1 MPASREAVLELLKT
15 LVAFD
20 TTSAKSNLKLI
31 GFVRTHL
38 DGHGI
43 ASTLIPSEDGAKAS
57 LFATI
62 GPANGQGGI
71 GLSGHSD
78 CVPVVGQTWASDPF
92 TLTARD
98 GRLYGRGACD
108 MKGFLACVLA
118 SVPLFKSRP
127 LKEPLHIIVSYD
139 EEVGCTGVRPL
150 IARLGHDL
158 PRARAIIVGEPTMMG
173 VIEAHKRIDAYRTTV
188 TGREAHSS
196 LPQLGVN
203 AISFAAE
210 LVEEIDRIGAKLS
223 TETNARFDPPSSTV
237 QVGTIE
243 GGTAANIVPKTCR
256 FHWQVRGLPEADP
269 DLVPKRVEAFAEER
283 LLPRMRRVAPAASI
297 ETLHQGSVPAFLA
310 KPGSEAVALA
320 MALTG
325 ANSTSTVSYG
335 TEAGL
340 FEEAGCPAVICGP
353 GDIAQ
358 AHAAD
363 EFVTVAQLDAC
374 MAFLAKLADRL
385 SR

>member
-1 MPASREAVLELLKT
+1 VSTSPAAVQELLKA

-20 TTSAKSNLKLI
+20 TTSVKSNLKLI
-31 GFVRTHL
+31 AFVKAYL
-38 DGHGI
+38 DEHGI

-62 GPANGQGGI
+62 GPAGEGGI
-71 GLSGHSD
+71 GLSVHSD
-78 CVPVVGQTWASDPF
+78 CVPVEGQTWASDPF

-98 GRLYGRGACD
+98 GKLYGRGACD

-118 SVPLFKSRP
+118 SVPLFMSRQ

-150 IARLGHDL
+150 IARLGHAL
-158 PRARAIIVGEPTMMG
+158 PRPRAIIVGEPTMMG

-203 AISFAAE
+203 AISIAAE
-210 LVEEIDRIGAKLS
+210 LVAEIDRIEVMLAQAP
-223 TETNARFDPPSSTV
+223 TNDRFDPPSSTV

-243 GGTAANIVPKTCR
+243 GGTAPNIVPKTCK
-256 FHWQVRGLPEADP
+256 FQWQVRGLPEADP
-269 DLVPKRVEAFAEER
+269 DFAPKRLKAHAEEM

-310 KPGSEAVALA
+310 KPGSESVALA

-374 MAFLAKLADRL
+374 MAFLAKLADTLRA
-385 SR
+385 